1 MARNDGQLN
10 KNALA
15 GQRGATAN
23 LTPHVCPTCNERVAE
38 NQLLVVM
45 QMVTGKN
52 RGRTQGYHRSCYK
65 LVG

>member
-1 MARNDGQLN
+1 MASDGKLN

-15 GQRGATAN
+15 GQRGATAT
-23 LTPHVCPTCNERVAE
+23 LTPHTCPTCNERVPE

-45 QMVTGKN
+45 QHTGGK
-52 RGRTQGYHRSCYK
+52 RGRTKGYHRACYK

>member
-15 GQRGATAN
+15 GQRGASST
-23 LTPHVCPTCNERVAE
+23 LTPHVCPSCNERVPE

-45 QMVTGKN
+45 QMTSGKA
-52 RGRTQGYHRSCYK
+52 RGRTQGYHRACYK

>member
-1 MARNDGQLN
+1 MAGDGKLN

-15 GQRGATAN
+15 GKRGATAT
-23 LTPHVCPTCNERVAE
+23 LTPHTCPTCNERVQE

-45 QMVTGKN
+45 QHTGGKK
-52 RGRTQGYHRSCYK
+52 GRTAGYHRACYK